1 MQGAIL
7 YADALERIIPD
18 FRDDAP
24 LERHVIEQRV
34 WVLSDDAYVGSTYR
48 SAAFDKP
55 PYNRYTIIRA
65 QFDKWFSQKVQEAGA
80 LLLCETTVTGL
91 VMDGDRVA
99 GVHTDRGGTV
109 YADLVILGDGVNSL
123 LANKAGFHPELKPR
137 DVALAVKE
145 IHFLP
150 EATIESR
157 FNVQP
162 DQGVVIEMAG
172 KITQGMVGTGFLYT
186 NRESLTIGVGC
197 LLSDFKANGVP
208 PYQMLEDMKK
218 HPAIAPLLEGGEMKE
233 YCAHLIP
240 EGGYKAV
247 PQVYGHGW
255 LMVGDAAMLV
265 NSVHREG
272 SQPGHDLRP
281 PGGGNGA
288 RTGRRRQGHDGA
300 QSGRLPRAPGR
311 QLRAQGPEEI
321 PAPAAGV
328 RPQPPVLHRL
338 PGPAQRRRPHPAHRR
353 RRRQENQG
361 KTGAQKLRHAPLAA
375 GSGGRCLQAV
385 EGLRMI
391 KVEEKLFQ
399 NRYRVDAGR
408 PHISIIDASVC
419 QHDCPTKQCTV
430 CCPAACYTREGDGR
444 VTLIT
449 DGCLECGTCRV
460 ICTDHRNVAWE
471 YPRGGYGILFKFG

>member
-1 MQGAIL
+1 MSEKFDVIVVGAGPAGNAAAFTLAKGGLKVLQIERGESPGSKNVQGAIL

-24 LERHVIEQRV
+24 LERHIIEQRI

-150 EATIESR
+150 EPTIESR

-247 PQVYGHGW
+247 PQTYGNGW
-255 LMVGDAAMLV
+255 MMVGDAAMLV

-272 SQPGHDLRP
+272 SNL
-281 PGGGNGA
+281 A
-288 RTGRRRQGHDGA
+288 MT
-300 QSGRLPRAPGR
+300 SGRLAAETA
-311 QLRAQGPEEI
+311 LELA
-321 PAPAAGV
+321 AAGKAMTA
-328 RPQPPVLHRL
+328 RNLAAYRARLEDSFVLKDLKKYQRL
-338 PGPAQRRRPHPAHRR
+338 PQVFDRNHQFFTDYPDLLNGAAHTLLTVDGVDKKTKEKQVRKNFVTRRSPLGLVGDAF
-353 RRRQENQG
+353 
-361 KTGAQKLRHAPLAA
+361 KLWRAF
-375 GSGGRCLQAV
+375 
-385 EGLRMI
+385 E
-391 KVEEKLFQ
+391 
-399 NRYRVDAGR
+399 
-408 PHISIIDASVC
+408 
-419 QHDCPTKQCTV
+419 
-430 CCPAACYTREGDGR
+430 
-444 VTLIT
+444 
-449 DGCLECGTCRV
+449 
-460 ICTDHRNVAWE
+460 
-471 YPRGGYGILFKFG
+471 